1 MPVLEKALVPEK
13 TTVDEETS
21 TNRTEAVVSNTGNA
35 PCNRSLYEGFLEMP
49 VPVVL
54 LSLWLAGAALLG
66 LGILTLYY
74 LFWLALELVAGL

>member
-1 MPVLEKALVPEK
+1 MPVLEK
-13 TTVDEETS
+13 TTVDAETS
-21 TNRTEAVVSNTGNA
+21 TGITTVVSDTRSASRNTG
-35 PCNRSLYEGFLEMP
+35 LYERYLEMP

-74 LFWLALELVAGL
+74 LFWLALELLAGL

>member
-1 MPVLEKALVPEK
+1 MQVLQK
-13 TTVDEETS
+13 TTVYEATS
-21 TNRTEAVVSNTGNA
+21 ISSTEAVFSDTRSAPRNTG
-35 PCNRSLYEGFLEMP
+35 LYERYLEMP

-74 LFWLALELVAGL
+74 LLWLALESLAGL